1 MLSVGHL
8 KHISPALINGLIG
21 GKKETKQMSLGF
33 WRLAQSNLSDLALW
47 TVAFLGEKALS
58 VTSPWPGQTQG
69 QEAILPRHRSWWSI
83 CHPERRTVWEE
94 GESKGKR
101 VTWPSQRLL
110 WLPLSHWETSYQ
122 SPCLLCKYQISS
134 KGMLHGESCLLFLGS
149 YQLQITT

>member
-21 GKKETKQMSLGF
+21 GKKKQSKCPWVSGDWPRAICQTWLCGQ
-33 WRLAQSNLSDLALW
+33 WHS
-47 TVAFLGEKALS
+47 LGEKALS